1 MKKYEGTIQSLP
13 THTKKET
20 IFGKA
25 IDLKRNKSQGFTV
38 SSDLLPPKPYGYMVA
53 IPNEINITELS
64 GDEIRG
70 KVNQLFQEC
79 VGKADLFIG
88 GYRYSDGKSVL
99 ELSEWIPN
107 EDTAIHAA
115 KMRNQYSIWDLE
127 SKEEIIIL
135 K

>member
-64 GDEIRG
+64 GMDIRG
-70 KVNQLFQEC
+70 KVNQLFQEAI
-79 VGKADLFIG
+79 GKADLFIG
-88 GYRYSDGKSVL
+88 GYRYTEGKAVL
-99 ELSEWIPN
+99 ELSEWIPSK
-107 EDTAIHAA
+107 DTAIHAA
-115 KMRNQYSIWDLE
+115 KLREQYSIWDLE
-127 SKEEIIIL
+127 AKEEIIIL